1 MAAKEKHTEKE
12 LVEGC
17 IRNDRRCQEVLY
29 RQYFDTMYR
38 MVCRYSDDR
47 ELALEIVNNGFLRVF
62 KKLDTF
68 TFSGSLEG
76 WIRRLVFHALS
87 DHFRRQPKNVHFI
100 AIEDRDAPTQ
110 GNVLNN
116 LYFEDIV
123 KLVDMLP
130 NSSREVFWLYAIEGY
145 AHAEIAQR
153 LHISEGTSKW
163 HLSMARQKLKELL
176 HTHYNLNYHAG

>member
-1 MAAKEKHTEKE
+1 MTEKGPYTE
-12 LVEGC
+12 KALVEGC
-17 IRNDRRCQEVLY
+17 IRNDRRCQEAFY
-29 RQYFDTMYR
+29 RKFFDTMFR
-38 MVCRYSDDR
+38 MVSRYTDDR
-47 ELALEIVNNGFLRVF
+47 DLAMEIVNNGFLRVF
-62 KKLDTF
+62 QKLDTF

-76 WIRRLVFHALS
+76 WVRRLVFHALS

-100 AIEDRDAPTQ
+100 DLEERDAPVS
-110 GNVLNN
+110 GNVLNS
-116 LYFEDIV
+116 LYFEDII

-130 NSSREVFWLYAIEGY
+130 NASREVFWLYAIEGY
-145 AHAEIAQR
+145 PHAEIGKR

>member
-1 MAAKEKHTEKE
+1 MAGNSTYTEKE

-29 RQYFDTMYR
+29 RKYFDTMYR
-38 MVCRYSDDR
+38 MVRRYADDP
-47 ELALEIVNNGFLRVF
+47 ELAIEIVNNGFLRVF
-62 KKLDTF
+62 KKLETF

-76 WIRRLVFHALS
+76 WVRRLVFHAMS
-87 DHFRRQPKNVHFI
+87 DHFRRQPKQVHFI
-100 AIEDRDAPTQ
+100 DLADRDAPQ
-110 GNVLNN
+110 NGNVLND

-123 KLVDMLP
+123 KLVEMLP
-130 NSSREVFWLYAIEGY
+130 DSSRQVFWLYAIEGY

-176 HTHYNLNYHAG
+176 FTHYNISYYAG

>member
-1 MAAKEKHTEKE
+1 MAEKGTHTEKE

-29 RQYFDTMYR
+29 RKYFDTMYR
-38 MVCRYSDDR
+38 MVQRYANDR
-47 ELALEIVNNGFLRVF
+47 DLALEIVNNGFLRVF

-100 AIEDRDAPTQ
+100 DLEERDAPQQ
-110 GNVLNN
+110 GTVLND

-163 HLSMARQKLKELL
+163 HLSMARQKLRELL

>member
-1 MAAKEKHTEKE
+1 MAEKAAYTEKE

-17 IRNDRRCQEVLY
+17 IRNDRRCQEAFY
-29 RQYFDTMYR
+29 RKFFDTMFR
-38 MVCRYSDDR
+38 MVSRYTEDR

-68 TFSGSLEG
+68 SFSGSLEG
-76 WIRRLVFHALS
+76 WVRRLVFHAMS
-87 DHFRRQPKNVHFI
+87 DHFRREPKQVHFMDL
-100 AIEDRDAPTQ
+100 ADRDAPQ
-110 GNVLNN
+110 NGNVLND

-130 NSSREVFWLYAIEGY
+130 DSSRQVFWLYAIEGF
-145 AHAEIAQR
+145 AHAEIARR
-153 LHISEGTSKW
+153 LNISEGTSKW

-176 HTHYNLNYHAG
+176 HTHYNINYYAG

>member
-1 MAAKEKHTEKE
+1 MAEQKTYTEKE

-17 IRNDRRCQEVLY
+17 IRNDRRCQEALY
-29 RQYFDTMYR
+29 RKHFDTMYR

-47 ELALEIVNNGFLRVF
+47 DLALEIVNNGFLRVF
-62 KKLDTF
+62 KQLDTF

-87 DHFRRQPKNVHFI
+87 DHFRRQPKQVHFLD
-100 AIEDRDAPTQ
+100 IEDRDAPQ
-110 GNVLNN
+110 NGNVLND

-130 NSSREVFWLYAIEGY
+130 NSSREVFWMYAIEGY
-145 AHAEIAQR
+145 AHAEIAKR
-153 LHISEGTSKW
+153 LNISEGTSKW
-163 HLSMARQKLKELL
+163 HLSMARQKLRELL
-176 HTHYNLNYHAG
+176 QFHYNVNYHAG